1 MMNVNQQ
8 ANAVRRSRFY
18 FFLGAVFKH
27 LEGRSMPPDDYLRAL
42 AFALQSAH
50 EKDRGRLVVTIPPR
64 HLKSISAAVALPA
77 WALGHNPSCKI
88 LVVTYGDELSRE
100 HATRFASVMHSKW
113 YKTLFPRTR
122 VDKSNQSELKTSAGG
137 SRRCVSSGGAATGFG
152 ADLIIVDDLMKAQDA
167 TSEVMREK
175 VHKTFSGTLL
185 SRFNDPAK
193 GSLISIQQ
201 RLHEDDLP
209 ARLITSGEY
218 DHLNLPAIAETKA
231 SFPIDIGKN
240 WKREAGDLL
249 NPRRMDMEVLQAIR
263 KDLGAREFSA
273 QFQQNPVAP
282 EGALINP
289 EQLHLTDEFPDP
301 DDCDLCVQSWD
312 TASKADPSNDFS
324 VCTTWG
330 HCRGIWYLLDIY
342 RGRLEFP
349 KLKEKVL
356 SLRDYWRAEKVLI
369 EDSSSGSSILQQLRT
384 EKRREGIIG
393 IQAKG
398 SKSERLEAQ
407 LDMLYDGRVAF
418 NPEAETW
425 RDLLNEMRA
434 FPDGRH
440 DDQIDSISQFLK
452 WVRGPRGRSFV
463 SANGEGSAMRD
474 EFGRFAPY
482 YGTR

>member
-1 MMNVNQQ
+1 MDE
-8 ANAVRRSRFY
+8 AKAAAALRRQHFY
-18 FFLGAVFKH
+18 FFLGAAYYH
-27 LEGRSMPPDDYLRAL
+27 LEKRVMPPDDYLRAL
-42 AFALQSAH
+42 AFALQSTH

-100 HATRFASVMHSKW
+100 HAARFASVMNSKW
-113 YKTLFPRTR
+113 YKALFPRTR
-122 VDKSNQSELKTSAGG
+122 IERSNQSELKTSAGG

-152 ADLIIVDDLMKAQDA
+152 ADLIIIDDLMKAQDA
-167 TSEVMREK
+167 TSEVIREK

-209 ARLITSGEY
+209 ARLIESGEY
-218 DHLNLPAIAETKA
+218 EHLNLPAIADTTV
-231 SFPIDIGKN
+231 SFPVDFGKS
-240 WKREAGDLL
+240 WERKTGDLL
-249 NPRRMDMEVLQAIR
+249 NPRRMDKKVLDSIR

-273 QFQQNPVAP
+273 QFQQNPVAR

-289 EQLHLTDEFPDP
+289 ERLHLTDSFPDP
-301 DDCDLCVQSWD
+301 YNCDLCVQSWD

-330 HCRGIWYLLDIY
+330 HHKGVWYLLDLY

-349 KLKEKVL
+349 RLKEKVL
-356 SLRDYWRAEKVLI
+356 ELRKHWDAEKVLI

-384 EKRREGIIG
+384 EKRRDGIVG

-407 LDMLYDGRVAF
+407 LDMLYDGRVVF
-418 NPEAETW
+418 NPESATW

-452 WVRGPRGRSFV
+452 WVRGARGRSFV
-463 SANGEGSAMRD
+463 SSNGEGGSLRD
-474 EFGRFAPY
+474 DFGKFAPY